1 MFHRSA
7 ADPCS
12 LARAQF
18 QLLSNKWRDEVMKD
32 NVGSELKFAALHG
45 CETKWKTCGQPGA
58 AKAHDIDSFGIPTD
72 GS

>member
-1 MFHRSA
+1 M
-7 ADPCS
+7 
-12 LARAQF
+12 
-18 QLLSNKWRDEVMKD
+18 SNKWRDEVMKD